1 MRAYSDDLRV
11 SILRAVDAGR
21 SRTAVARAY
30 GVSRST
36 VLRYLKQRRTS
47 GTIAPKP
54 IPGRTPCLRPA
65 DYSALIAQLAAAP
78 DATLDEHCRAWERAH
93 GTRISPSTMYRTMVR
108 LGWSRKRKTGRSE
121 IRKLSA

>member
-11 SILRAVDAGR
+11 SILRAVDAGQ
-21 SRTAVARAY
+21 SRAAVARAF

-36 VLRYLKQRRTS
+36 VLRYLKRRRTS

-65 DYSALIAQLAAAP
+65 DYPALIAQLAAAP

-108 LGWSRKRKTGRSE
+108 LGWSRKRKTGPSE
-121 IRKLSA
+121 MRKLSA

>member
-47 GTIAPKP
+47 GTITPKP
-54 IPGRTPCLRPA
+54 IPRRTPCLRPA
-65 DYSALIAQLAAAP
+65 DYPALVAQLAAAP
-78 DATLDEHCRAWERAH
+78 DATLNEH
-93 GTRISPSTMYRTMVR
+93 TRRWPHS
-108 LGWSRKRKTGRSE
+108 
-121 IRKLSA
+121 KLSTAPSCWGSERLLVPHHPLTDLCTGT